1 MVTNQAYIFLIFTIT
16 GIVIGL
22 LFDFFRVLRR
32 SFKTKD
38 IITYIQDVL
47 FWILA
52 GLILLYTVFTF
63 SNGEIRLY
71 MFIGIFIGCI
81 LYMLMCSKYF
91 ITINVKF
98 IILIKKIIFI
108 LINPIKII
116 IKFLYDKIF
125 KNIIIILKKFKKILK
140 ISNKKKDF
148 SKKSRKIKYMIKT
161 MKE

>member
-63 SNGEIRLY
+63 SNGES
-71 MFIGIFIGCI
+71 I